1 MHRTQSYNEMS
12 ARYAPLPDLYFVPT
26 VERLFEKNVANKQ
39 ANAMKGA
46 EELSLDY
53 ANEWLDKLE
62 AFYAHAENLYKEGL
76 NMGIPKEIARIVNPV
91 GHYSRMY
98 AQANLRNWLSFLTL
112 RQDPAAQKEIRLY
125 ADVVAAELEKLFP
138 RTMELFSKH
147 K

>member
-1 MHRTQSYNEMS
+1 MS

-26 VERLFEKNVANKQ
+26 VERLFEKNAANKQ

-62 AFYAHAENLYKEGL
+62 DFYTDAEALYQEGL
-76 NMGIPKEIARIVNPV
+76 AKGIPKEIARIVNPV

-125 ADVVAAELEKLFP
+125 ADVVATELDKLFP
-138 RTMELFSKH
+138 RTMELFTKH
-147 K
+147 G